1 MRSLHAF
8 NAWYILL
15 IVAPLFVDIAAQSGI
30 SFTNQPSVTSRKY
43 LPESMVGG
51 VAVLDYD
58 GDGRLDIFF
67 VNGAM
72 LRDPMPKNVLPDKSN
87 PRFWNRLYHNNGNG
101 TFTDVTEKSGV
112 RGEGYGMGVA
122 VADYDDDGRPDL
134 YVTNVGANILYH
146 NNGNGTFR
154 DVTGEAGVAGGG
166 WSAGAAFVD
175 YDRDGRLDLVVA
187 RYLTWDFSKDVWCGA
202 HRAGFRAYCTPD
214 IFPPITHCLFHNE
227 GGGHFRDVSRVAG
240 FAKAPGKGLGVAIND
255 YDRDG
260 WPDILIANDSV
271 AQQLFHNLK
280 NGTFEEVGLS
290 SGLAYDDD
298 GQAFS
303 GMGADFADYDN
314 DGWPDVF
321 IDALGNQRY
330 ALFRNLKGAF
340 QYVSDPVG
348 ISRATRSH
356 SGWGAAFFDYDND
369 GWKDLFVGQGHV
381 MDNIQLTQ
389 PNLRYLEQALLLRN
403 ERGSFTEIAAFDRKK
418 TVRGAAFGDLDD
430 DGCVD
435 IVLNNLSDRASV
447 LHNACGKTNHW
458 LTLNTIG
465 TASNRDGIG
474 AKIKLVTAAGEQYGM
489 VSTASSYLSANDKR
503 VHFGL
508 GRESAVREL
517 EITWPSGAVNRLTNV
532 PVDQI
537 INVRERSSAAR

>member
-15 IVAPLFVDIAAQSGI
+15 IVPPLFIDVASQSGV
-30 SFTNQPSVTSRKY
+30 SFMNQPSPTSHKY

-51 VAVLDYD
+51 VAVFDYD

-67 VNGAM
+67 VNGAA
-72 LRDPMPKNVLPDKSN
+72 LRDPMPKDGVPDKSN

-101 TFTDVTEKSGV
+101 TFSDVTEKAGI

-122 VADYDDDGRPDL
+122 VADYDNDGRPDL

-146 NNGNGTFR
+146 NNGDGTFR
-154 DVTGEAGVAGGG
+154 DVTREARVAGSG

-187 RYLTWDFSKDVWCGA
+187 RYLRWDFSKDVWCGA
-202 HRAGFRAYCTPD
+202 HRPGFRAYCEPD
-214 IFPPITHCLFHNE
+214 IFPPITHLLFHNE
-227 GGGHFRDVSRVAG
+227 GNGRFRDVSREAG
-240 FAKAPGKGLGVAIND
+240 FMKAPGKGLGVAIND

-271 AQQLFHNLK
+271 AQQLFHNLR

-303 GMGADFADYDN
+303 GMGLDFADYDN

-321 IDALGNQRY
+321 VDALANQRY
-330 ALFRNLKGAF
+330 ALFRNFKGAF
-340 QYVSDPVG
+340 QYVSDPAG

-356 SGWGAAFFDYDND
+356 SGWG
-369 GWKDLFVGQGHV
+369 
-381 MDNIQLTQ
+381 
-389 PNLRYLEQALLLRN
+389 
-403 ERGSFTEIAAFDRKK
+403 
-418 TVRGAAFGDLDD
+418 
-430 DGCVD
+430 
-435 IVLNNLSDRASV
+435 
-447 LHNACGKTNHW
+447 
-458 LTLNTIG
+458 
-465 TASNRDGIG
+465 
-474 AKIKLVTAAGEQYGM
+474 
-489 VSTASSYLSANDKR
+489 
-503 VHFGL
+503 
-508 GRESAVREL
+508 
-517 EITWPSGAVNRLTNV
+517 
-532 PVDQI
+532 
-537 INVRERSSAAR
+537 